1 MQSCQATDGV
11 ERPDEAFLRLVDLI
25 YSAAEDPQGWRA
37 VYEQIAAALGA
48 KSIHMLALNKATGT
62 LSFSDGLNLP
72 VEGELAYMHR
82 YLGMDPRMPLAI
94 SAGDGAW
101 SHFPEMLPAGID
113 AETHPLYQEFL
124 LPYDRRYNSQCNLVD
139 TPEATIVFSVL
150 NGEAEGPLSPD
161 KRAFLERLKPH
172 LQRACRMGLR
182 TFLYSSQALVGH
194 LLVNRL
200 RQPVLLMTTD
210 GVVLHSNEAAQD
222 LLKATRLVQVVDS
235 RLHLP
240 HLQLAA
246 LLRTCREAEQRLKAS
261 GGDAD
266 PVSASRFHTLRIA
279 SGEESVYAFHA
290 TLSPQREMGAFG
302 LRPVVM
308 LLFYHPASA
317 PAIDASLLYAM
328 FGLSPAECRIATQLA
343 EGRTLKEI
351 ASANG
356 TRHDTVR
363 KQLQSIYQKTS
374 TNRQPELVKL
384 LLNLPQGAV
393 HDFPAGA
400 SAPDFAV

>member
-1 MQSCQATDGV
+1 MQSGQANDGV
-11 ERPDEAFLRLVDLI
+11 AAPDEAFLRLVDLI
-25 YSAAEDPQGWRA
+25 YSAAEDPRRWRA
-37 VYEQIAAALGA
+37 VYEHIGAALGA
-48 KSIHMLALNKATGT
+48 KSIHMLAINKATGA
-62 LSFSDGLNLP
+62 LSYSDGLNLP

-82 YLGMDPRMPLAI
+82 YLGMDPRMPIAI
-94 SAGDGAW
+94 SLGDGAW

-124 LPYDRRYNSQCNLVD
+124 VPYDRRYNSQCNLVD
-139 TPEATIVFSVL
+139 TPEGTIVFSVL
-150 NGEAEGPLSPD
+150 NGEAEGPLSPH
-161 KRAFLERLKPH
+161 KRALLERLQPH
-172 LQRACRMGLR
+172 LQRACRIGLR

-200 RQPVLLMTTD
+200 RQPVFLMTTD
-210 GVVLHSNEAAQD
+210 GVVLHSNDAAQD
-222 LLKATRLVQVVDS
+222 LLKATTLVRVADS

-240 HLQLAA
+240 HLQLEA
-246 LLRTCREAEQRLKAS
+246 LLRNCREAEQSMKAS
-261 GGDAD
+261 GGAED
-266 PVSASRFHTLRIA
+266 PVSASRFHTLRIT
-279 SGEESVYAFHA
+279 SGAESLYAFYA

-356 TRHDTVR
+356 TQHDTVR

-374 TNRQPELVKL
+374 TKRQPELVKL
-384 LLNLPQGAV
+384 LLNLPQGAI
-393 HDFPAGA
+393 HDFPVGA
-400 SAPDFAV
+400 ASRDFAA